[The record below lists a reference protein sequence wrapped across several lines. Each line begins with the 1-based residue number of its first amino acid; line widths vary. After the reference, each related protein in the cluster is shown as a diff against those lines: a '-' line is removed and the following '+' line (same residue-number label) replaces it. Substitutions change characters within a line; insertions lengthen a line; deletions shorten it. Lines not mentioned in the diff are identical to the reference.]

1 MDATLHFNLNLIKA
15 LEYAIDYMVIPELC
29 HFLVKGPPRFFC
41 RYLKSYVSDYKKNI
55 EWLAR
60 DTFA

>member
-29 HFLVKGPPRFFC
+29 HFLVKGPPRFF
-41 RYLKSYVSDYKKNI
+41 VV
-55 EWLAR
+55 
-60 DTFA
+60 T